1 MTTSENLRR
10 RLDETDALIAIYD
23 DAIELISK
31 DEVDAARRTVEEES
45 TSEQTHETTSFSFR
59 VTLRDDDDEGGATAS
74 ADTARC
80 EATIRMP
87 GGYPENEPLELV
99 SLMSDRLSREEGTA
113 LLGRARGSIP
123 KAGEECAYQIISDVE
138 RLFKEL
144 VAELRSIEAEK
155 RAADVKDE
163 EEETDYHA
171 VISIDHMNESR
182 EYLRAMKKWCESNGL
197 SARVY
202 HKPPCGGES
211 GKRVEGVMI
220 ALRGSNDGIK
230 SFMTRLRTDLVDVDS
245 RGNRCKE
252 RNATLLCHRK
262 STTVKEG
269 ERPIADFDGFVV
281 EEPYRDEIALEDAL
295 AKLNL
300 LHVGDGSQRFV

>member
-23 DAIELISK
+23 EAIELISK
-31 DEVDAARRTVEEES
+31 DEVDAARQAVEEES
-45 TSEQTHETTSFSFR
+45 TSEQTHETTSFSLR
-59 VTLRDDDDEGGATAS
+59 VTLRGDGDEGGATAS
-74 ADTARC
+74 VDAAQC
-80 EATIRMP
+80 KVTIRMP
-87 GGYPENEPLELV
+87 SGYPEKEPLELV

-113 LLGRARGSIP
+113 LLQRAREFIP
-123 KAGEECAYQIISDVE
+123 DAGEECAYQIISDVQQ
-138 RLFKEL
+138 LFKEL
-144 VAELRSIEAEK
+144 VAKVRSIEVEK
-155 RAADVKDE
+155 RAADVKD

-182 EYLRAMKKWCESNGL
+182 EYLRIIKKWCESNGL

-202 HKPPCGGES
+202 HKPPCRES

-220 ALRGSNDGIK
+220 ALRGSNNGIK
-230 SFMTRLRTDLVDVDS
+230 SFLTRLRTDLVDVDS
-245 RGNRCKE
+245 KGNKCKE
-252 RNATLLCHRK
+252 RNSTLLCHRK
-262 STTVKEG
+262 STTVKDG
-269 ERPIADFDGFVV
+269 ERPIADFDGFLV
-281 EEPYRDEIALEDAL
+281 EPYRDETALEDAL